1 MIHEV
6 KVENLAL
13 ARGDRMLFRGLN
25 FTLKAGQAISL
36 VGRNGAGKTSLLRA
50 IAGFIRPLEG
60 AIHFRGQ
67 VGVIEAEDARS
78 RGLHMAG
85 HQDGLK
91 ASRPAEAEFLF
102 QARWTGA
109 DEAGISRARQ
119 ALDLDVLFDLEVRK
133 LSAGQR
139 RRLSLGRL
147 LASPRPLWLLDEPLA
162 PLDAEHRKSFGALM
176 AEHVAGGGMILA
188 AVHDPLPIETGT
200 LDLGGLDL
208 GEPDL
213 DDEEQ
218 RTPGDW
224 P

>member
-1 MIHEV
+1 MIHSV
-6 KVENLAL
+6 TVENLAL
-13 ARGDRMLFRGLN
+13 MRGDRLLFRGLD

-60 AIHFRGQ
+60 AIRFHGQ

-78 RGLHMAG
+78 RGLHLAG
-85 HQDGLK
+85 HHDGLK
-91 ASRPAEAEFLF
+91 ASRPAKAEFLF
-102 QARWTGA
+102 QSRWTGA
-109 DEAGISRARQ
+109 SEAGVARARE

-162 PLDAEHRKSFGALM
+162 PLDAEHRRTFGALM
-176 AEHVAGGGMILA
+176 ADHIAGGGMILA
-188 AVHDPLPIETGT
+188 AVHDPLPIETDT
-200 LDLGGLDL
+200 LDLGSLEDADQEDW
-208 GEPDL
+208 GEG
-213 DDEEQ
+213 
-218 RTPGDW
+218 RG
-224 P
+224 